1 MNIPNND
8 VTSTIQLA
16 LAPVFLLMAVVTL
29 FNAISG
35 RLARVIDR
43 MRFLHTELFAP
54 GNLPEALENHYR
66 MEYPQT
72 KRRGRLCAIAIFF
85 DVLSGLL
92 ISLTVLELFLFQTG
106 APRHL
111 QGIYVVSTFVG
122 GLICFVISLVIVLSE
137 VVYAY
142 LSASWDPPIHPRKDS

>member
-1 MNIPNND
+1 
-8 VTSTIQLA
+8 
-16 LAPVFLLMAVVTL
+16 
-29 FNAISG
+29 
-35 RLARVIDR
+35 LARVIDR